1 MTDAYSPAGIL
12 QKVETIG
19 IRITDVEL
27 LTEEKIREEFSQGE
41 SSE

>member
-1 MTDAYSPAGIL
+1 MTDAYRPAEIL
-12 QKVETIG
+12 HKVETIG

-27 LTEEKIREEFSQGE
+27 LTEEKIEEAFSQGE